1 MRADEFKRRKR
12 ATGADDKLKRGI
24 AREAARRLFDKV
36 APEPGEFALR
46 EASRGEYEAAKK
58 QAVAVLGHRVRPSD
72 LPTDAE
78 VRAEILELARCR
90 NPTDPPETIE
100 HAPEGAP
107 AILGELVDRYVVFK
121 LRLAPLANV
130 KQDPKRHPEG
140 DALYHSLQVFE
151 LARAARPYDDE
162 FLFAALLHDVG
173 KAIDPRDPIA
183 AALTSLEGTI
193 SPRTAWLIEH
203 QNALIKPVSPR
214 TRADFSGHEWYE
226 DLVLLRELDEQGR
239 TPGIDV
245 MDVDEAIEYLKE
257 VEEDEDE

>member
-12 ATGADDKLKRGI
+12 ASAADEKIKRGI

-36 APEPGEFALR
+36 APEVGKSGLR

-72 LPTDAE
+72 LPADAD
-78 VRAEILELARCR
+78 VRAEILELVRSR
-90 NPTDPPETIE
+90 KETDPPEVLE
-100 HAPEGAP
+100 PAPEKPP
-107 AILGELVDRYVVFK
+107 ASLGELVDRYVVFK
-121 LRLAPLANV
+121 MRLEPLANV

-151 LARAARPYDDE
+151 LARAARPYDEE
-162 FLFAALLHDVG
+162 FLLAALLHDVG
-173 KAIDPRDPIA
+173 KAIDSREPAA
-183 AALTSLEGTI
+183 AALIALEGTI
-193 SPRTAWLIEH
+193 APRTAWLIEH
-203 QNALIKPVSPR
+203 WNDLIKPVSPR
-214 TRADFSGHEWYE
+214 TRAELSAHEWYE

-245 MDVDEAIEYLKE
+245 MELDQAIEYLKN
-257 VEEDEDE
+257 VAEEP